1 MDFLSAAYDAA
12 AQHPEV
18 AYGAMARSLAL
29 VYCLVFV
36 SWLGQAACTVG
47 PKGAYPAKNL
57 LAAAKTKLPLLRRLQ
72 HTSSVFAAG
81 SSLIGVRVVFV
92 AAAAAAAA
100 PPYSRAC
107 FVLCWAVSHS
117 THAFFPWDTLLAEFG
132 FLAIFLPVVP
142 TLDPSAG
149 WQGIAV
155 QSLPSPALA
164 FALRRCVGG
173 RDVCVCVCVCVCLSL
188 SLSLSFC
195 LSFCFCFC
203 FCLFLCLCHSVSVT
217 LSLSLCLCLCLCVYE
232 SACLRVCM

>member
-100 PPYSRAC
+100 VVVGSPYSRAC

-173 RDVCVCVCVCVCLSL
+173 RDVCVCVSVSVSVSVSVILSQFLFLFLFLSL
-188 SLSLSFC
+188 SLSLS
-195 LSFCFCFC
+195 
-203 FCLFLCLCHSVSVT
+203 LCLCHSVSVT
-217 LSLSLCLCLCLCVYE
+217 LSLSLSVCL
-232 SACLRVCM
+232 